1 MKKLARPPLYWQ
13 FKIITTHRNMVTELE
28 KSVIQCQS
36 QMNVWEFVR
45 KLLLVFNTVNW
56 KEDKQMRKLLLK
68 RWPIFEVSDETS
80 LKMNFLKVRTIF
92 LLSLGLGWPRWKV
105 EEVGHQQQ
113 HQDPWD
119 IYSMSKFWAARF
131 NLNALQWARVIGR
144 PIKGGQFRLVNFAS
158 QFICVQIFQIDFPLI
173 LSVSKY
179 FRWISL
185 SFSICRGQNKHF
197 SMNYVRKHRKN
208 CECCPVSLLIPR

>member
-144 PIKGGQFRLVNFAS
+144 WPIQIGQLCLSVYLRSNISNRFPSN
-158 QFICVQIFQIDFPLI
+158 FICIQIFQMDFPL
-173 LSVSKY
+173 LFY
-179 FRWISL
+179 L
-185 SFSICRGQNKHF
+185 
-197 SMNYVRKHRKN
+197 
-208 CECCPVSLLIPR
+208 